1 MRVYTCPLMVFLSD
15 FCEASKDKM
24 LLCDIFQVV
33 DNQAD
38 SVKLNTSKRSQGEIM
53 KVLDLN
59 TTREFTEG
67 AMKRFFLVEDS
78 EFFKI
83 INFNLKA
90 GVTFPVHSHDLDGE
104 LSIQVIEGQ
113 GFFLGENGAEIP
125 AKTGNILIS
134 EIREPHGVRAETD
147 MRIVVTIAPPI

>member
-1 MRVYTCPLMVFLSD
+1 MTI
-15 FCEASKDKM
+15 SK
-24 LLCDIFQVV
+24 
-33 DNQAD
+33 
-38 SVKLNTSKRSQGEIM
+38 GENM

-59 TTREFTEG
+59 TTREFTAG

-83 INFNLKA
+83 INFNLSA
-90 GVTFPVHSHDLDGE
+90 GATFPVHSHDLDGE
-104 LSIQVIEGQ
+104 LSIQVIEGE
-113 GFFLGENGAEIP
+113 GFFLGDKGAEIP

-134 EIREPHGVRAETD
+134 QIREPHGVRATTD